1 MNYEHYKYNRPRE
14 AWERNLLESSYLVRE
29 VEEACEKKRGEK
41 SAMQY
46 KKKKEIYMVNSG

>member
-29 VEEACEKKRGEK
+29 VEEVCEKKGGNNMK
-41 SAMQY
+41 CA
-46 KKKKEIYMVNSG
+46 I